1 MTLYPLHTAAATA
14 VRTEQGFI
22 ELHDIQ
28 DDQEFEAL
36 VDNGKSDSANLDS
49 VFELLVQVSSIC
61 QSCAVLLCTA
71 VAHSLHCC
79 TAVLRLNACWR
90 ETAINR

>member
-1 MTLYPLHTAAATA
+1 
-14 VRTEQGFI
+14 VRAKQGFI

-49 VFELLVQVSSIC
+49 VFELLVQVSST
-61 QSCAVLLCTA
+61 SSA
-71 VAHSLHCC
+71 
-79 TAVLRLNACWR
+79 
-90 ETAINR
+90 